1 MSRKQLARAAAEHF
15 TLSSGHRFWLGLAL
29 AATAAAPLA
38 AHADDMEEESWGVHG
53 QATYIW
59 QKKPSFDAAYSGT
72 NSLSSAAEKGYS
84 FSGTLFFGLRPWT
97 GGELYFNPEVVQA
110 VPMSGLTGLGGMMDS
125 EQQKGSS
132 PNPTFYRA
140 RLFLRQT
147 WGFGGGKQAV
157 ESAPNQLAGMVDKRR
172 LVVTLGN
179 LSIIDIFDNNAY
191 AHDGRTQFLNWAL
204 STYGPYDY
212 AGDTRGYTWGGAAE
226 YYYDDWVLRAG
237 RFMVPLESNGQRLDT
252 RIAKYHSDQVEL
264 EHDHVIGGQP
274 GKVRLLA
281 FRSKEIMGSFSDAL
295 AYAALNGGTPDV
307 ALVRKERIKY
317 GFGINLEQSLGSDIG
332 VFARLSRNDGKT
344 ETYSFSEIERSATA
358 GVSVKGSRWHRDND
372 TVGFAV
378 IQNGL
383 SKAHQEYLAAGG
395 LGVFIGDGQLN
406 YRPERIMEAYYSYSL
421 SKAVSLTAD
430 VQRFYNPAYN
440 ADRGP
445 VTVGSLRLHAEF

>member
-1 MSRKQLARAAAEHF
+1 MSRKQLAHTFASRF
-15 TLSSGHRFWLGLAL
+15 TFRSGSRFWFSLMLM
-29 AATAAAPLA
+29 AATAAPIV
-38 AHADDMEEESWGVHG
+38 AHADDVEEETWGIKG

-72 NSLSSAAEKGYS
+72 NSLGTQAEKGYS
-84 FSGTLFFGLRPWT
+84 FSGTLFLGLRPWR
-97 GGELYFNPEVVQA
+97 GGEVYFNPEVVQA

-125 EQQKGSS
+125 EQQKSSS

-147 WGFGGGKQAV
+147 WGFGGGRQAL

-172 LVVTLGN
+172 LVLTVGN
-179 LSIIDIFDNNAY
+179 LSIIDIFDSNAY

-204 STYGPYDY
+204 STYGAYDY
-212 AGDTRGYTWGGAAE
+212 AGDTRGYTWGAAAE
-226 YYYDDWVLRAG
+226 YYYDDWALRGG

-252 RIAKYHSDQVEL
+252 RLTKYHSDQIEL
-264 EHDHVIGGQP
+264 EHDHVIGTQP
-274 GKVRLLA
+274 GKVRVLF
-281 FRSKEIMGSFSDAL
+281 FRNKEIMGSFSDAL

-307 ALVRKERIKY
+307 ASVRKGQVKY
-317 GFGINLEQSLGSDIG
+317 GYGINLEQSLSDDIG
-332 VFARLSRNDGKT
+332 VFARVSRNDGKT
-344 ETYSFSEIERSATA
+344 ETYSFSEIERSLSA
-358 GVSVKGSRWHRDND
+358 GIAIKGSSWHREND
-372 TVGFAV
+372 TVGLAL

-383 SKAHQEYLAAGG
+383 SKAHQQYLAAGG

-406 YRPERIMEAYYSYSL
+406 YRPERILEAYYSFSVA
-421 SKAVSLTAD
+421 KGVSLTAD
-430 VQRFYNPAYN
+430 LQRFYNPAYN

>member
-1 MSRKQLARAAAEHF
+1 MSRKQPAPTFADHFALRSGSRFLLGLMLAAA
-15 TLSSGHRFWLGLAL
+15 T
-29 AATAAAPLA
+29 AAPLA
-38 AHADDMEEESWGVHG
+38 AHADDMEEETWGIKG

-72 NSLSSAAEKGYS
+72 NSLSTRAEKGYS
-84 FSGTLFFGLRPWT
+84 FSGTLFFGLRPWR

-147 WGFGGGKQAV
+147 WGFGGGQQAL

-172 LVVTLGN
+172 LVLTVGN

-204 STYGPYDY
+204 STYGAFDY
-212 AGDTRGYTWGGAAE
+212 AGDTRGYSWGAVAE
-226 YYYDDWVLRAG
+226 YYYDDWALRTG
-237 RFMVPLESNGQRLDT
+237 RFMVPLESNGQRLNT
-252 RIAKYHSDQVEL
+252 QLTKYHSDQIEL
-264 EHDHVIGGQP
+264 EHDHVIGAQP
-274 GKVRLLA
+274 GKVRLLV
-281 FRSKEIMGSFSDAL
+281 FRNKEVMGSFSDAL

-307 ALVRKERIKY
+307 ALVRKGQVKY
-317 GFGINLEQSLGSDIG
+317 GYGINLEQSLSDSLG
-332 VFARLSRNDGKT
+332 VFAKASRNDGKT
-344 ETYSFSEIERSATA
+344 ETYSFSEVERS
-358 GVSVKGSRWHRDND
+358 VSVGMALKGASWHREND
-372 TVGFAV
+372 TFGLAL

-383 SKAHQEYLAAGG
+383 SKARQEYLAAGG
-395 LGVFIGDGQLN
+395 LGVFMGDGQLN
-406 YRPERIMEAYYSYSL
+406 YRPERILEAYYSFGVA
-421 SKAVSLTAD
+421 KGVSLTAD
-430 VQRFYNPAYN
+430 LQRFYNPAYN

-445 VTVGSLRLHAEF
+445 VTVASLRLHAEF

>member
-1 MSRKQLARAAAEHF
+1 MLRKQLVRIFNDRF
-15 TLSSGHRFWLGLAL
+15 TFSPDNRVWLGLML
-29 AATAAAPLA
+29 AAAAAAPLA
-38 AHADDMEEESWGVHG
+38 AHADDIEEETWGVHG
-53 QATYIW
+53 QATYVW

-72 NSLSSAAEKGYS
+72 NSLSTAAEKGYS
-84 FSGTLFFGLRPWT
+84 FSGTLFLGLRTWS

-132 PNPTFYRA
+132 SSPTFYRA

-147 WGFGGGKQAV
+147 WGFGGDKQAV

-172 LVVTLGN
+172 LVFTLGN

-212 AGDTRGYTWGGAAE
+212 SGDTRSYTWGGAAE
-226 YYYDDWVLRAG
+226 YYYDDWAFRFG

-252 RIAKYHSDQVEL
+252 RIAKYHSDQIEL
-264 EHDHVIGGQP
+264 EHDHVIAGQP
-274 GKVRLLA
+274 GKLRLLA
-281 FRSKEIMGSFSDAL
+281 FRNKEFMGGFSDAL

-307 ALVRKERIKY
+307 AQVRKSQIKY
-317 GFGINLEQSLGSDIG
+317 GYGINIEQSLGSDVG
-332 VFARLSRNDGKT
+332 VFARVSRNDGKT
-344 ETYSFSEIERSATA
+344 ETYSFSEIERSVSA
-358 GVSVKGSRWHRDND
+358 GVSVKGSSWHRAND
-372 TVGFAV
+372 TFGFAL

-406 YRPERIMEAYYSYSL
+406 YRPERILEAYYSYSL
-421 SKAVSLTAD
+421 SKAVALTAD